1 MLVGSFPMSVD
12 SKARVTLPAA
22 FRKEMLEGDSKTLYL
37 VPMKESV
44 YGYTPQGFEA
54 WINSLFER
62 DGKSFDSRNSDDVR
76 LKKGL
81 TGRAVS
87 VDVDSAGR
95 VALGKLDIRK
105 PDTRKRLGL
114 TDDVTIVGVD
124 DHFEVWNTGA
134 WNAQQ
139 DAFDDDLDEL
149 LFG

>member
-1 MLVGSFPMSVD
+1 M
-12 SKARVTLPAA
+12 
-22 FRKEMLEGDSKTLYL
+22 
-37 VPMKESV
+37 
-44 YGYTPQGFEA
+44 
-54 WINSLFER
+54 
-62 DGKSFDSRNSDDVR
+62 R

-114 TDDVTIVGVD
+114 TDDVTIVGAD